1 MLSIHLLIPS
11 RNLSYWMFIT
21 RLLKHIKVDLS
32 DEKTIASS
40 MDINNTVLKRM
51 QTATRV
57 HAPVPPIQPQVLFAS
72 GSTSSLVDPYP
83 AIMTQI
89 KVLALN
95 FTTST
100 EQVLANKSEL

>member
-1 MLSIHLLIPS
+1 MLFIHLLIPS
-11 RNLSYWMFIT
+11 RNLSYWMIIT
-21 RLLKHIKVDLS
+21 RLLKHLKVDLF
-32 DEKTIASS
+32 DEKAIAPS
-40 MDINNTVLKRM
+40 MDLNNTVLKRM

-72 GSTSSLVDPYP
+72 GSTSSSADPY
-83 AIMTQI
+83 AAVMTQI

-100 EQVLANKSEL
+100 EQILAN